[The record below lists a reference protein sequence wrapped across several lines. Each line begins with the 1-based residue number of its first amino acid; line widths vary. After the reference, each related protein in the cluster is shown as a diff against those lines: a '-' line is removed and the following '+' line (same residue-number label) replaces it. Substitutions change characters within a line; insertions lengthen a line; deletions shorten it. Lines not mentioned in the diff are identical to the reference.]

1 MSRKSKHNGCPL
13 ENILQACQCR
23 MRPSR
28 IQGSPVRNKLY
39 TRGDKASDPVLK
51 NAGSVGAADFHYFNV
66 FALVFSKLLFI
77 ASSVFI
83 LLLPKFIKKRQYFFR
98 HVLFKNFNG
107 ATGMNQHIIPILAET
122 SLIFASQMFPR
133 TSTFAVSR

>member
-1 MSRKSKHNGCPL
+1 
-13 ENILQACQCR
+13 

-39 TRGDKASDPVLK
+39 TREIRLRIPFLK
-51 NAGSVGAADFHYFNV
+51 MLEVWVPQTSIILMFLPSYSPSSF
-66 FALVFSKLLFI
+66 FI

-133 TSTFAVSR
+133 TSTFAVSPLISTILPGTATHMLITSLIQ